1 MSKKEFIVGLDIGT
15 TKVVCLVGE
24 HRRYTS
30 QHSSVHSAEDFSH
43 TNSSSEFAPS
53 IDIVGFGQAPSTGLR
68 KGVVINIDDTV
79 EAIKKAVREAENMA
93 GIKIS
98 SAYVGIAGTHIKSFN
113 SSGVVAVKDKEITE
127 QDIQRVIDA
136 AKAVMIP
143 QDREVLH
150 VIPQEFIVDDQ
161 DGIRDPIGMSGVR
174 LEAKVHIVTGAIS
187 SAQNLIKC
195 ANRAGISVTQ
205 LCLQP
210 IASASAVLT
219 QDEKELGVALVD
231 IGGGTTD
238 IAIFRE
244 GALLYTSVLP
254 IGGVHITNDI
264 SVGVRSSLDAAEK
277 IKLNYG
283 CAMASLVKDDETIEV
298 PAVGEQGK
306 SRVVSRKILAEIVEA
321 RVEEMFSLIQK
332 EIAKS
337 GYADL
342 LSAGI
347 VLTGGTTLLEGMV
360 ELGDFLFEIPL
371 KRGMPIR
378 LGGLKEVVS
387 SPKYSTAVGLL
398 KYGADQMGRSAHQ
411 PASFMSD
418 TLLGEDGVIGKIG
431 GSVKNWM
438 KDLF

>member
-1 MSKKEFIVGLDIGT
+1 MTKKEFIVGLDIGT

-24 HRRYTS
+24 Y
-30 QHSSVHSAEDFSH
+30 HSDTQA
-43 TNSSSEFAPS
+43 
-53 IDIVGFGQAPSTGLR
+53 IDIVGIGQAPSHGLR
-68 KGVVINIDDTV
+68 KGVVINIDSTV
-79 EAIKKAVREAENMA
+79 DSIKKAVKEAENMA
-93 GIKIS
+93 GIKVN

-113 SSGVVAVKDKEITE
+113 SSGVVAVKDKEINE
-127 QDIQRVIDA
+127 QDVQRVIDA

-150 VIPQEFIVDDQ
+150 VIPQEFMIDDQ
-161 DGIRDPIGMSGVR
+161 DGIREPIGMNGVR

-210 IASASAVLT
+210 IASSAAVLT

-244 GALLYTSVLP
+244 GSLLSTSVLP
-254 IGGVHITNDI
+254 VGGMHITNDI
-264 SVGVRSSLDAAEK
+264 SVGIRASLEAAEK
-277 IKLNYG
+277 IKVAHG
-283 CAMASLVKDDETIEV
+283 CAMASLVKEDETIEV
-298 PAVGEQGK
+298 PAVGEGK
-306 SRVVSRKILAEIVEA
+306 ARVVSRKILAEIIEP
-321 RVEEMFSLIQK
+321 RVEEMFSMIQQ
-332 EIAKS
+332 EINKS
-337 GYADL
+337 GFGDM

-371 KRGMPIR
+371 KRGVPIR
-378 LGGLKEVVS
+378 LGGLKEVVN

-398 KYGADQMGRSAHQ
+398 KYGALQMGK
-411 PASFMSD
+411 ASHHHS
-418 TLLGEDGVIGKIG
+418 TLGEGFLGEDGVMGKLG
-431 GSVKNWM
+431 SSVKNWM
-438 KDLF
+438 RDLF

>member
-1 MSKKEFIVGLDIGT
+1 MSKKDFIVGLDIGT
-15 TKVVCLVGE
+15 TKICCIVGE
-24 HRRYTS
+24 YSAPGPQGSSLTS
-30 QHSSVHSAEDFSH
+30 
-43 TNSSSEFAPS
+43 S
-53 IDIVGFGQAPSTGLR
+53 INIVGFGQAPSTGIR
-68 KGVVINIDDTV
+68 KGVVINIDSTV
-79 EAIKKAVREAENMA
+79 DAIKKAVKEAENMA
-93 GIKIS
+93 GIKIN

-113 SSGVVAVKDKEITE
+113 SSGVVAVKDREITAHDVE
-127 QDIQRVIDA
+127 RVIEA

-161 DGIRDPIGMSGVR
+161 DGIREPIGMNGVR

-195 ANRAGISVTQ
+195 ANKAGISVTQ

-210 IASASAVLT
+210 IASSHAVLT

-244 GALLYTSVLP
+244 GSLLYTSVLP

-264 SVGVRSSLDAAEK
+264 SVGIRASIDAAER
-277 IKLNYG
+277 IKLNHG
-283 CAMASLVKDDETIEV
+283 CAMASLVQDDESIEV
-298 PAVGEQGK
+298 PAVGEGK
-306 SRVVSRKILAEIVEA
+306 ARVVSRKILAEIIEA
-321 RVEEMFSLIQK
+321 RVEEMFALIQQ

-342 LSAGI
+342 LAAGV
-347 VLTGGTTLLEGMV
+347 VLTGGTTLLQGMV
-360 ELGDFLFEIPL
+360 ELGDFLFEVPL
-371 KRGMPIR
+371 KRGVPIR
-378 LGGLKEVVS
+378 LGGLKEIVN

-398 KYGADQMGRSAHQ
+398 KYGADQLTRSSGQ
-411 PASFMSD
+411 PPSLLGES
-418 TLLGEDGVIGKIG
+418 LLGEDGMIGKIG
-431 GSVKNWM
+431 GQFKNWM

>member
-1 MSKKEFIVGLDIGT
+1 MDFARRHLGRDSGKDFAKDFVVGLDIGT
-15 TKVVCLVGE
+15 TKVVCIVGE
-24 HRRYTS
+24 VT
-30 QHSSVHSAEDFSH
+30 HSHS
-43 TNSSSEFAPS
+43 TQPPT

-68 KGVVINIDDTV
+68 KGVVINIDSTV
-79 EAIKKAVREAENMA
+79 EAIKKAVKEAENMA

-113 SSGVVAVKDKEITE
+113 SSGVVAVKNKEIDA
-127 QDIQRVIDA
+127 QDVQRVIDA

-161 DGIRDPIGMSGVR
+161 DGIREPIGMNGVR

-195 ANRAGISVTQ
+195 ANKAGISVTE

-210 IASASAVLT
+210 IASSEAVLT
-219 QDEKELGVALVD
+219 KDEKELGVALVD

-254 IGGVHITNDI
+254 VGGVHLTNDI
-264 SVGVRSSLDAAEK
+264 SVGIRASLDQAEK
-277 IKLNYG
+277 IKIQYG
-283 CAMASLVKDDETIEV
+283 CAMASLVKEDETIEV
-298 PAVGEQGK
+298 PAVGDGK
-306 SRVVSRKILAEIVEA
+306 PRVVARKILAEIVEA
-321 RVEEMFSLIQK
+321 RVEEMFSMIQA
-332 EIAKS
+332 EINKS

-342 LSAGI
+342 LAAGI
-347 VLTGGTTLLEGMV
+347 VLTGGTTLLQGMV
-360 ELGDFLFEIPL
+360 DLGDFLFEIPL
-371 KRGMPIR
+371 KRGLPIR
-378 LGGLKEVVS
+378 LGGLKEVVH

-398 KYGADQMGRSAHQ
+398 KYGADQWVKGTQ
-411 PASFMSD
+411 PPSLAQSFM
-418 TLLGEDGVIGKIG
+418 GEDGVLGRFG

>member
-1 MSKKEFIVGLDIGT
+1 MSKKDFIVGLDIGT
-15 TKVVCLVGE
+15 TKVCCIVGE
-24 HRRYTS
+24 FHHATPS
-30 QHSSVHSAEDFSH
+30 QPS
-43 TNSSSEFAPS
+43 S
-53 IDIVGFGQAPSTGLR
+53 IDIVGFGQAPSLGLR
-68 KGVVINIDDTV
+68 KGVVINIDTTV
-79 EAIKKAVREAENMA
+79 EAIKKAVKEAENMA

-127 QDIQRVIDA
+127 HDIQRVIDA

-150 VIPQEFIVDDQ
+150 VIPQEFIIDDQ
-161 DGIRDPIGMSGVR
+161 DGIRDPIGMNGVR

-195 ANRAGISVTQ
+195 ANRAGISVTE

-210 IASASAVLT
+210 IASAAAVLT

-244 GALLYTSVLP
+244 GSLLHTSVLP
-254 IGGVHITNDI
+254 VGGVHITNDI
-264 SVGVRSSLDAAEK
+264 SVGIRASLDAAEK
-277 IKLNYG
+277 IKLGYG
-283 CAMASLVKDDETIEV
+283 SAMASLVKDDETIEV
-298 PAVGEQGK
+298 PAVGEGK
-306 SRVVSRKILAEIVEA
+306 VRVVSRKILAEIIEA
-321 RVEEMFSLIQK
+321 RVEEMFSLIQQ
-332 EIAKS
+332 EITKS
-337 GYADL
+337 GYSDL
-342 LSAGI
+342 LAAGI
-347 VLTGGTTLLEGMV
+347 VLTGGTTLLQGMV
-360 ELGDFLFEIPL
+360 ELGDFLFEMPL
-371 KRGMPIR
+371 KRGVPIR
-378 LGGLKEVVS
+378 LGGLKEVVN

-398 KYGADQMGRSAHQ
+398 KFGADQLNRGSHQ
-411 PASFMSD
+411 PPS
-418 TLLGEDGVIGKIG
+418 LLGEGFLSEDGVLGKLG

>member
-1 MSKKEFIVGLDIGT
+1 MSKKDFVVGLDIGT
-15 TKVVCLVGE
+15 TKVVCIVGE
-24 HRRYTS
+24 VNRD
-30 QHSSVHSAEDFSH
+30 A
-43 TNSSSEFAPS
+43 S
-53 IDIVGFGQAPSTGLR
+53 INIIGFGQAPSHGLR
-68 KGVVINIDDTV
+68 KGVVINIDSTV
-79 EAIKKAVREAENMA
+79 ESIKKAVKEAENMA

-127 QDIQRVIDA
+127 QDVNRVIDA

-161 DGIRDPIGMSGVR
+161 DGIREPVGMNGVR

-195 ANRAGISVTQ
+195 ANKAGIQVTK

-210 IASASAVLT
+210 IASSYAVLS

-264 SVGVRSSLDAAEK
+264 SVGVRASIDAAEK
-277 IKLNYG
+277 IKLTSG
-283 CAMASLVKDDETIEV
+283 CAMASLVKEDETIEV
-298 PAVGEQGK
+298 PAVGEGK
-306 SRVVSRKILAEIVEA
+306 PRVVARKILAEIIEA
-321 RVEEMFSLIQK
+321 RVEEMYSLIQQ
-332 EIAKS
+332 EINRS
-337 GYADL
+337 TYADL
-342 LSAGI
+342 LAAGV
-347 VLTGGTTLLEGMV
+347 VLTGGTTLLQGMV
-360 ELGDFLFEIPL
+360 ELVDFLFEVPL
-371 KRGMPIR
+371 KRGVPIR
-378 LGGLKEVVS
+378 LGGLKEVVN

-398 KYGADQMGRSAHQ
+398 KYGASQMNRSSQNQ
-411 PASFMSD
+411 PPSLIGE
-418 TLLGEDGVIGKIG
+418 TLLGEDGVFGKIG
-431 GSVKNWM
+431 GQMKSWM
-438 KDLF
+438 KDIF

>member
-1 MSKKEFIVGLDIGT
+1 MSKYVSKKDFVVGLDIGT
-15 TKVVCLVGE
+15 TKVCCIVGE
-24 HRRYTS
+24 VNHNKTT
-30 QHSSVHSAEDFSH
+30 EPP
-43 TNSSSEFAPS
+43 T
-53 IDIVGFGQAPSTGLR
+53 IDIVGFGQAHSTGLR
-68 KGVVINIDDTV
+68 KGVVINIDSTV
-79 EAIKKAVREAENMA
+79 EAIKKAVKEAENMA
-93 GIKIS
+93 GIKIN

-113 SSGVVAVKDKEITE
+113 SSGVVAVKDKEI
-127 QDIQRVIDA
+127 QASDVQRVIDA

-161 DGIRDPIGMSGVR
+161 DGIREPVGMNGVR

-195 ANRAGISVTQ
+195 ANKAGISVTE

-210 IASASAVLT
+210 IASAEAVLT
-219 QDEKELGVALVD
+219 RDEKELGVALVD

-254 IGGVHITNDI
+254 VGGVHLTNDI
-264 SVGVRSSLDAAEK
+264 SVGIRASLDQAER
-277 IKLNYG
+277 IKVQHG

-298 PAVGEQGK
+298 PAVGEGK
-306 SRVVSRKILAEIVEA
+306 VRVVARKILAEIVEA
-321 RVEEMFSLIQK
+321 RVEEMFSMIQA
-332 EIAKS
+332 EINKS

-342 LSAGI
+342 LAAGI
-347 VLTGGTTLLEGMV
+347 VLTGGTTLLQGMV
-360 ELGDFLFEIPL
+360 ELGDFLFEMPL
-371 KRGMPIR
+371 KRGVPIR
-378 LGGLKEVVS
+378 LGGLKEVVN

-398 KYGADQMGRSAHQ
+398 KYGADQLARGSQ
-411 PASFMSD
+411 PASLGASLM
-418 TLLGEDGVIGKIG
+418 GEDGVFGKLG

>member
-1 MSKKEFIVGLDIGT
+1 MGGALLMSKKDFVVGLDIGT
-15 TKVVCLVGE
+15 TKVCCLVGE
-24 HRRYTS
+24 FNHEN
-30 QHSSVHSAEDFSH
+30 SSV
-43 TNSSSEFAPS
+43 N
-53 IDIVGFGQAPSTGLR
+53 IIGFGQAPSTGLR
-68 KGVVINIDDTV
+68 KGVVINIDSTV
-79 EAIKKAVREAENMA
+79 DAIKKAVKEAENMA

-113 SSGVVAVKDKEITE
+113 SSGVVAVKDKEINET
-127 QDIQRVIDA
+127 DVQRVIEA
-136 AKAVMIP
+136 AKAIMIP

-150 VIPQEFIVDDQ
+150 VIPQEFIIDDQ
-161 DGIRDPIGMSGVR
+161 DGIRDPIGMNGVR

-195 ANRAGISVTQ
+195 ANRAGISVTE

-210 IASASAVLT
+210 IASAEAVLT

-231 IGGGTTD
+231 VGGGTTD

-244 GALLYTSVLP
+244 GSLLYTSVLP

-264 SVGVRSSLDAAEK
+264 SVGIRASLDAAEK
-277 IKLNYG
+277 IKIAHG

-298 PAVGEQGK
+298 PAVGEGK
-306 SRVVSRKILAEIVEA
+306 SRVVPRKILAEIIEA
-321 RVEEMFSLIQK
+321 RAEEMFSLIQQ
-332 EIAKS
+332 EVNKS
-337 GYADL
+337 GYAEL

-347 VLTGGTTLLEGMV
+347 VFTGGTTLLQGMV
-360 ELGDFLFEIPL
+360 ELGDFMFEIPL
-371 KRGMPIR
+371 KRGVPIR
-378 LGGLKEVVS
+378 LGGLKEVVN

-398 KYGADQMGRSAHQ
+398 KYGADRLGGR
-411 PASFMSD
+411 ASTHSSESF
-418 TLLGEDGVIGKIG
+418 LGEDGVLGKLG